1 MSRHVISPPP
11 RGAPSHFD
19 RSIDDWP
26 YDSVHKNSDFS
37 RDRRP
42 AMKSTFAANGNNTTD
57 DAAAGSK
64 SDGGLADAA
73 AVE

>member
-1 MSRHVISPPP
+1 MILLGTSRLSRHAISPPP

-26 YDSVHKNSDFS
+26 NDSVHKNSDFS

-42 AMKSTFAANGNNTTD
+42 ALND
-57 DAAAGSK
+57 
-64 SDGGLADAA
+64 LATC
-73 AVE
+73 